1 MWKQKDEPARPT
13 SVPAS
18 PAQAPSVPVQTPSL
32 SSQTPSY
39 SSTSSGGEQTQKETL
54 PMHEEMASIGKS
66 IVINGELSGSED
78 LTIEG
83 RVDGKI
89 ELKDHIL
96 TVGSNGRIKAQVSAK
111 AIVVLG
117 QVTGNL
123 NATEKVDIKES
134 GSVEGDI
141 VAPRV
146 AIADVCTSSRLR
158 DAAAAAVTLWRHGA
172 LPCPLT
178 MKSRGSESMPVKKS
192 SFAPPRNVTSPCP
205 PKAGSLAQNASRAHA
220 SVSPP
225 AKRPAVV
232 CRQPA
237 QSASRN
243 ERMPPLSCRSPSPL
257 TVE

>member
-1 MWKQKDEPARPT
+1 MWKQREEPTKPT

-18 PAQAPSVPVQTPSL
+18 PAQTPSY
-32 SSQTPSY
+32 SAQTPSY
-39 SSTSSGGEQTQKETL
+39 SAQTPSHALTSTAVVEQTQKEKETR
-54 PMHEEMASIGKS
+54 PMHEELASIGKS

-89 ELKDHIL
+89 ELRDHVL
-96 TVGSNGRIKAQVSAK
+96 TVGSNGKIKAQVSAK

-146 AIADVCTSSRLR
+146 AIADGS
-158 DAAAAAVTLWRHGA
+158 HF
-172 LPCPLT
+172 
-178 MKSRGSESMPVKKS
+178 RGSIDMQKKDHPEKAVGA
-192 SFAPPRNVTSPCP
+192 F
-205 PKAGSLAQNASRAHA
+205 PK
-220 SVSPP
+220 PEKTP
-225 AKRPAVV
+225 KPETK
-232 CRQPA
+232 P
-237 QSASRN
+237 
-243 ERMPPLSCRSPSPL
+243 EPSP
-257 TVE
+257 VNGEFIRV

>member
-1 MWKQKDEPARPT
+1 MWKQREEPTKPT

-18 PAQAPSVPVQTPSL
+18 PAQ
-32 SSQTPSY
+32 TPSY
-39 SSTSSGGEQTQKETL
+39 SAQTPSHSAQTPSHASTSTAVVEQTQKEKKTR
-54 PMHEEMASIGKS
+54 PMHEELASIGKS

-89 ELKDHIL
+89 ELRDHVL

-146 AIADVCTSSRLR
+146 AIADGS
-158 DAAAAAVTLWRHGA
+158 HF
-172 LPCPLT
+172 
-178 MKSRGSESMPVKKS
+178 RGSIDMQKKDHPEKAVGA
-192 SFAPPRNVTSPCP
+192 F
-205 PKAGSLAQNASRAHA
+205 PK
-220 SVSPP
+220 PEKTP
-225 AKRPAVV
+225 KPETK
-232 CRQPA
+232 P
-237 QSASRN
+237 
-243 ERMPPLSCRSPSPL
+243 EPSP
-257 TVE
+257 VNGEFIRV

>member
-1 MWKQKDEPARPT
+1 
-13 SVPAS
+13 
-18 PAQAPSVPVQTPSL
+18 
-32 SSQTPSY
+32 
-39 SSTSSGGEQTQKETL
+39 
-54 PMHEEMASIGKS
+54 MHEELASIGKS

-89 ELKDHIL
+89 ELRDHVL

-146 AIADVCTSSRLR
+146 AIADGSHFKGSIDMQKKDQPEKGVGSFTKPEKHESKNDS
-158 DAAAAAVTLWRHGA
+158 
-172 LPCPLT
+172 
-178 MKSRGSESMPVKKS
+178 KSPKPEPAPVNGEYI
-192 SFAPPRNVTSPCP
+192 RV
-205 PKAGSLAQNASRAHA
+205 
-220 SVSPP
+220 
-225 AKRPAVV
+225 
-232 CRQPA
+232 
-237 QSASRN
+237 
-243 ERMPPLSCRSPSPL
+243 
-257 TVE
+257 